1 MDSDRTRG
9 YPHRAFKAAFVHNSI
24 NIGIWAALLAWF
36 LAQAAKF
43 IAHLHRKGEIDFSL
57 FVRTG
62 GMPSS
67 HSAFVSALATSVGV
81 QTGLNSPVFA
91 VVLGFAIIVM
101 FDAQSFRRAAGQQAR
116 ILNQI
121 VQELFKEHHLSTH
134 RVAEFLGHTR
144 MEVFVGMAL
153 GIAVAL
159 AVHAVAA

>member
-1 MDSDRTRG
+1 VGS
-9 YPHRAFKAAFVHNSI
+9 SI
-24 NIGIWAALLAWF
+24 NIGIWTAILAWF
-36 LAQAAKF
+36 LAQLAKF
-43 IAHLHRKGEIDFSL
+43 LSNLRRKGEIDFRM

-81 QTGLNSPVFA
+81 QAGLSSPVFA
-91 VVLGFAIIVM
+91 AVFGFAIIVM

-116 ILNQI
+116 ILNQM
-121 VQELFKEHHLSTH
+121 VQELFKEHHLSGH

-144 MEVFVGMAL
+144 MEVFAGMAL